1 MIYKRFIKLFA
12 ICSISVFMFS
22 GCKSS
27 AEQKPPES
35 SFDIKIATN
44 LIENYM
50 MDLMKGDKETAR
62 SLYTDELQKS
72 SAAQSNEELPVSTYK
87 VDEINEVG
95 KSGVFRVKIAR
106 NSYKEPF
113 SELDE
118 YTIKVI
124 KQGEGYKISDISSS
138 SEREVFGE
146 GNSIRL
152 RSKTNVKT
160 NLLIDNGGIPG
171 YAFSKDDK
179 ANISKLQVPKNGFGL
194 LSLSYSGETVAIS
207 TIGTDSYVG
216 LIKIDESM
224 AVQGG
229 QGGGAGAGAGGA
241 GGAGGGQGGSAGG
254 SNIPAREM
262 PVGKDITNLDLLK
275 NSKIDLM
282 IFSPDEKLV
291 VLQYTKTG
299 LGKCLRLY
307 RTDNGDLAPYVFEEN
322 FPIDKV
328 NIVFSSFNKEMLN
341 FEVTA
346 KQAGDSS
353 VADYVGKWQVDTK
366 EFKAKK
372 M

>member
-12 ICSISVFMFS
+12 ICSISIFMFS

-27 AEQKPPES
+27 SEEKPPES
-35 SFDIKIATN
+35 SFDIKIASN
-44 LIENYM
+44 LIDNYM
-50 MDLMKGDKETAR
+50 MDLTKGDKETAR

-72 SAAQSNEELPVSTYK
+72 SASQSNEELPVSSYK

-95 KSGVFRVKIAR
+95 KSGIFKVEITR

-124 KQGEGYKISDISSS
+124 KQGEGYKISEIASS

-160 NLLIDNGGIPG
+160 SLLVDNGGIPG

-179 ANISKLQVPKNGFGL
+179 ASISKLQVPKSGFGL

-207 TIGTDSYVG
+207 TIGTDSYAG
-216 LIKIDESM
+216 IIKIDESM
-224 AVQGG
+224 AVQGAQG
-229 QGGGAGAGAGGA
+229 PGGGAGGGAGGA
-241 GGAGGGQGGSAGG
+241 GGAQGGAGG
-254 SNIPAREM
+254 SNMPAREM
-262 PVGKDITNLDLLK
+262 PVGKELTTLDLLK
-275 NSKIDLM
+275 NAKIDLM
-282 IFSPDEKLV
+282 IFSPDEKFIL
-291 VLQYTKTG
+291 LQYTKTG
-299 LGKCLRLY
+299 AGKCLRLY

-328 NIVFSSFNKEMLN
+328 NIVFSSFNKEVLN

-353 VADYVGKWQVDTK
+353 VADYVGKWQIDTK